1 MINLTYFGSQM
12 SMQAAATAQSKTDS
26 GGAPI
31 PSTTK
36 TMGAAGNGTNSK
48 PLLHQQRQSDS
59 SQPPGASELQTTTQ
73 PEGNLSLPGMG
84 AAPLADPSKR
94 MKLSQ
99 LDYLANPL
107 RTDHP
112 FGKHPLTI
120 YISMT
125 TFCLSLCSRNLH
137 CSLLTCLWLV
147 FQKSGHLKRWRYSLP
162 ASANLASVLIFLSH
176 W

>member
-12 SMQAAATAQSKTDS
+12 SMQVAATAQTKTDS

-36 TMGAAGNGTNSK
+36 TIGAAGNGTNSK

-112 FGKHPLTI
+112 FGKHPSDDLAK
-120 YISMT
+120 SK
-125 TFCLSLCSRNLH
+125 FCLSLYSRNLY

-147 FQKSGHLKRWRYSLP
+147 FQKSGHPKRWRCSLP
-162 ASANLASVLIFLSH
+162 ASANLASVLIFLSL